1 MPLEVNP
8 HHHMQGKQNPNWRG
22 GVYKTRGYHYILS
35 PDHPFKDKRG
45 YVAEHRLVIE
55 QYLREHDP
63 GYHAL
68 VEINGKK
75 YLSPKYNVHHTEKA
89 KGKGDNRPEVL
100 MVVKKKAYK
109 LDKEWMHQKYYVE
122 KLSTY
127 QIAELVGCSYET
139 VRRQMNNFGIK
150 RRTYIEAEANIPRE
164 EYPELTKE
172 LLQQKYWVEGLSLSK
187 IAKEAACHDQT
198 VSRYMKKRGIRRRTL
213 SESQS
218 GERNGNFG
226 KSHSLDARERISE
239 AQKEYWQNSEYVKKM
254 MKIRM
259 TKPNK
264 LEIKV
269 NKILEKHFPGE
280 WKYNG
285 DFSCGVSIGGLI
297 PDFVNVNGKKQAIE
311 VFGDMYHDPKKSFS
325 KVSWK
330 RQEFGRKAIFSQY
343 GYECI
348 IFWASELVKDAEKT
362 ILSRLEM

>member
-8 HHHMQGKQNPNWRG
+8 HHHMQGKRNPKWNG
-22 GVYKTRGYHYILS
+22 GVRKSRGYHYILS

-55 QYLREHDP
+55 QYLREHDSSH
-63 GYHAL
+63 HAL
-68 VEINGKK
+68 VEIDGKK
-75 YLSPKYNVHHTEKA
+75 YLSPKYNVHYTEKA

-100 MVVKKKAYK
+100 MVVKKKTYK
-109 LDKEWMHQKYYVE
+109 LDNEWLHQKYYVE
-122 KLSTY
+122 NLSTY
-127 QIAELVGCSYET
+127 QIAEIAGCSRET
-139 VRRQMNNFGIK
+139 IRNHMKQFGIK
-150 RRTYIEAEANIPRE
+150 RRTYKEVNARPEW
-164 EYPELTKE
+164 YPDLDKDF
-172 LLQQKYWVEGLSLSK
+172 LQQKYWDGGMSLHK
-187 IAKEAACHDQT
+187 LAKEAGCNYQT
-198 VSRYMKKRGIRRRTL
+198 ISRYMKKRGIRRRTY
-213 SESQS
+213 SEAQS

-226 KSHSLDARERISE
+226 KHLSLEAKERISE
-239 AQKEYWQNSEYVKKM
+239 AQKQYWQNPEFVKKI

-264 LEIKV
+264 LETKV
-269 NKILEKHFPGE
+269 NNILEKHFPGE

-311 VFGDMYHDPKKSFS
+311 VFGDAYHDPKKAFS

-362 ILSRLEM
+362 ILSRLDM